1 MNLEQRRL
9 HQLQISHDFLLK
21 ALSPLESDLNKS
33 IFWNLA
39 KITSPSSSQSTEDLV
54 SAKVSSFAK
63 LAETCT
69 LSELPDHNSKPQ
81 ANVYMG
87 DGRLISNAPPSYLK
101 LSDAYITPRGYIY
114 FRGHLLVEDIQ
125 YTHPNWSA
133 GEGSSWFFELCE
145 LSSYNPKANELL
157 LHANNIKYDHTVF
170 VFNYQNAAVNFGHM
184 VHDFLLQKYAFDLLA
199 RDNPELK
206 GYFPLSFRYP
216 FQEYL
221 FNLLFQDYIL
231 SNRILR
237 HAAPGWYSSAYIL
250 NPQFPALVPNAGF
263 DSIDYL
269 KQCITTL
276 SQTSKPNDA
285 SERIFISRLDGT
297 SNAYGRANS
306 DSPELVKAFQD
317 YGFKVVTLGGLEASQ
332 VIHTFQNAKIVAGM
346 HGAGLLNLIFSKNS
360 GLKLIE
366 LRPGIKPWDSIER
379 FARAW
384 GCKHYSLDINSKTQS
399 MSLQLIEELRD
410 LIAGVCEV
418 S

>member
-1 MNLEQRRL
+1 MNLEQNRL
-9 HQLQISHDFLLK
+9 HQLQISHDFLLQ
-21 ALSPLESDLNKS
+21 ALSPLQSDLKKS
-33 IFWNLA
+33 LFWNLA
-39 KITSPSSSQSTEDLV
+39 KITSPSSTQSSEALV

-63 LAETCT
+63 LAEICT
-69 LSELPDHNSKPQ
+69 LSELPDFHSQPQ
-81 ANVYMG
+81 PNAYMG
-87 DGRLISNAPPSYLK
+87 DGRLISNASPSYLK
-101 LSDAYITPRGYIY
+101 LSDAYITSRGYVY
-114 FRGHLLVEDIQ
+114 CRGHLLVEDIQ

-133 GEGSSWFFELCE
+133 GEGSSRFFQLCE
-145 LSSYNPKANELL
+145 LSSYNPKTKELL
-157 LHANNIKYDHTVF
+157 LHANNTKLDHAVF

-206 GYFPLSFRYP
+206 GYFPPGFRYP

-221 FNLLFQDYIL
+221 FNLLFQDYIS

-237 HAAPGWYSSAYIL
+237 VAAPGWYSSVYIL
-250 NPQFPALVPNAGF
+250 NPQFPVFVPNVGF
-263 DSIDYL
+263 ESIDYL
-269 KQCITTL
+269 KQCIKTL
-276 SQTSKPNDA
+276 NNTSKPNKA
-285 SERIFISRLDGT
+285 FERIYVSRSDGT
-297 SNAYGRANS
+297 SNAYGRANG
-306 DSPELVKAFQD
+306 DSPELVKVFQD
-317 YGFKVVTLGGLEASQ
+317 YGFKVVTLGSLEASQ
-332 VIHTFQNAKIVAGM
+332 VIPTFENAKIVAGM

-384 GCKHYSLDINSKTQS
+384 GCNHYSLDINSDNQS

-410 LIAGVCEV
+410 LIAGACEV